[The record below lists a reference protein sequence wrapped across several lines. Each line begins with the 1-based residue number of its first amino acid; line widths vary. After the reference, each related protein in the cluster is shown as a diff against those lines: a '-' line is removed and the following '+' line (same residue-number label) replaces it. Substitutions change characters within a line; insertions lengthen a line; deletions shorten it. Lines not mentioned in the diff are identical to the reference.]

1 MQLRRRLALQGAG
14 FALVLLSAFSGSLYW
29 GIAGQRQEDLRA
41 EARQLASSAAAQLP
55 LILHE
60 AREVHNTRKFRDD
73 RRVLA
78 PPDRLDQRL
87 QWFDTDRRL
96 VSEQGSLALPTG
108 PPTALDAQALKGA
121 ATLRDGLSPG
131 HWRRWPGGLSL
142 WQPVYTEPRQGG
154 PEGPRLAGYVRV
166 ALSDRIAVA
175 DLERLRRGL
184 MLGAI
189 VSTLA
194 ALLVGRRML
203 AVAFAPL
210 QRQVQALERF
220 TADASHELR
229 HPLTALRTLV
239 ATAGPAPADPQL
251 LVQIDGQ
258 VARLAMLLDDL
269 LFLARQE
276 QGVSEGRSLQPG
288 WRRFDVLELLED
300 LIGQYGPQ
308 AAERNLHLDLQA
320 PAGLNE
326 CLVVAQPEQ
335 LLRLFTNLLLNAL
348 RYSPPGG
355 TVQIRLQP
363 GPTRLRIEVIDSGP
377 GIPGA
382 DRERV
387 FERFWRGN
395 QPDPASGSPPLGG
408 KGPWGSSTGL
418 GLALARAIA
427 RSHGGDIQVAAGEP
441 GHCVLAVELPVTFTT
456 S

>member
-1 MQLRRRLALQGAG
+1 LQLRRRLALQGAG

-41 EARQLASSAAAQLP
+41 ETRQLASSAAAQLP

-60 AREVHNTRKFRDD
+60 AREVHDNRKFGDD
-73 RRVLA
+73 RRVLT

-87 QWFDTDRRL
+87 QWFDPDRRL
-96 VSEQGSLALPTG
+96 VSQQGSLPLPPG
-108 PPTALDAQALKGA
+108 PPAGLDDQALNGPA
-121 ATLRDGLSPG
+121 SLRDSLLPG

-154 PEGPRLAGYVRV
+154 AEAPRLAGYVRV

-189 VSTLA
+189 VSSLA

-239 ATAGPAPADPQL
+239 ATAGPAQADPQL
-251 LVQIDGQ
+251 LAQIDGQ
-258 VARLAMLLDDL
+258 VARLAVLLDDL

-276 QGVSEGRSLQPG
+276 QGLSEGRPLQPG

-300 LIGQYGPQ
+300 LIDQYGPQ
-308 AAERNLHLDLQA
+308 AAGRNLHLDLQA
-320 PAGLNE
+320 PPGLNE

-355 TVQIRLQP
+355 TVQIQLQP
-363 GPTRLRIEVIDSGP
+363 GPTRLRIEVIDGGP
-377 GIPGA
+377 GIPRS

-387 FERFWRGN
+387 FERFWRGS
-395 QPDPASGSPPLGG
+395 QPDPACGSPLLAG

-418 GLALARAIA
+418 GLAIARAIA
-427 RSHGGDIQVAAGEP
+427 RSHGGDLQVAAGEP

>member
-1 MQLRRRLALQGAG
+1 LQLRRRLALQGAG

-41 EARQLASSAAAQLP
+41 EARQLANSAAAQLP

-60 AREVHNTRKFRDD
+60 AREVHNARKFRDD

-78 PPDRLDQRL
+78 APDRLDQRL
-87 QWFDTDRRL
+87 QWFDADRRL
-96 VSEQGSLALPTG
+96 VSEQGSLALP
-108 PPTALDAQALKGA
+108 
-121 ATLRDGLSPG
+121 
-131 HWRRWPGGLSL
+131 PGGLSL

-166 ALSDRIAVA
+166 ALSDRVAVA

-203 AVAFAPL
+203 AAAFAPL
-210 QRQVQALERF
+210 QRQVEALERF

-251 LVQIDGQ
+251 LAQIDGQ
-258 VARLAMLLDDL
+258 VARLALLLDDL

-276 QGVSEGRSLQPG
+276 QGVSEGRAPQLD

-300 LIGQYGPQ
+300 LISQYGPQ
-308 AAERNLHLDLQA
+308 AAGRNLNLDLQA
-320 PAGLNE
+320 PPGLNE

-335 LLRLFTNLLLNAL
+335 LLRLFTNLVLNAL

-363 GPTRLRIEVIDSGP
+363 GPARLRIEVEDGGP
-377 GIPGA
+377 GIPGP

-387 FERFWRGN
+387 FERFWRGI
-395 QPDPASGSPPLGG
+395 QPDLAAGGPLLGG
-408 KGPWGSSTGL
+408 QSPWGSSTGL
-418 GLALARAIA
+418 GLAIARAIA

-441 GHCVLAVELPVTFTT
+441 GHCVLAVELPVAFTI